1 MRSLATISSSPSGA
15 SYRSRTFP
23 LCRCPP
29 MVAPLAAICSVCHR
43 PAGPSGRRTDRRGA
57 GRHRR
62 SDTTPTVTAMRRYPG
77 PARAAAAVALTL
89 LGTTACAGSDTPA
102 PSPQASASPGE
113 GSASG
118 SPAGAPL
125 TGPVGL
131 AQAADGTVWA
141 AWSSS
146 DAIAPLGSDGA
157 PGAPVH
163 VGDTPLRIAELDGS
177 LWVTTIRDG
186 SAHQVD
192 PQAGEV
198 RRSVEL
204 GGEPEGL
211 TGFDGHL
218 SVVLQAD
225 AVLAEVD
232 PADGSVVRRYRVGGE
247 PRLVVPGH
255 DVLFVSDFAGGRVVR
270 VTPGGAAAPV
280 RSKPVCAGVQDLQL
294 LGHSLWAACM
304 SDRTLVSLDPLT
316 LEVRRRFAV
325 DGDPDGLTPGPGA
338 DLLVSLQDGPALAV
352 MDTATGELERV
363 FTGRSGT
370 LYDQA
375 NNDVL
380 ERDGTAF
387 VSDFLGDR
395 VEVVPLAE

>member
-1 MRSLATISSSPSGA
+1 
-15 SYRSRTFP
+15 
-23 LCRCPP
+23 
-29 MVAPLAAICSVCHR
+29 
-43 PAGPSGRRTDRRGA
+43 
-57 GRHRR
+57 
-62 SDTTPTVTAMRRYPG
+62 MRRYPD

-125 TGPVGL
+125 TGPVGR

-186 SAHQVD
+186 SVHQVD

-198 RRSVEL
+198 GRSVDL

-211 TGFDGHL
+211 TGLDGHL
-218 SVVLQAD
+218 FVVLHAD

-247 PRLVVPGH
+247 PRLVVPGA
-255 DVLFVSDFAGGRVVR
+255 DVLFVGDFAGGRIVR
-270 VTPGGAAAPV
+270 VTPGAAAPPV

-304 SDRTLVSLDPLT
+304 TDGTVVALDPLT
-316 LEVRRRFAV
+316 MRVRRSV
-325 DGDPDGLTPGPGA
+325 PVEGSPDGLTPGSGA

-352 MDTATGELERV
+352 LDTASGEVERV
-363 FTGRSGT
+363 FTGEGGP

-387 VSDFLGDR
+387 LSDFLGNR
-395 VEVVPLAE
+395 VEVVPLPE